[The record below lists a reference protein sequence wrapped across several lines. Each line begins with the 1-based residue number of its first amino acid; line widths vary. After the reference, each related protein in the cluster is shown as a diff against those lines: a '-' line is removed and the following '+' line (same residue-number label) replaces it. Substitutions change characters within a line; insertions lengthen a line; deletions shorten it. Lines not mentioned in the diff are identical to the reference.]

1 MGVFIPNI
9 LPFCATKESLLVYQL
24 YRLVQARIFGMKL
37 RCEAEVDS
45 KRLWLRLLKTVR
57 DAPVCSVLL
66 AAMMVAHVVKVS
78 FFPTAPWTS
87 LAIHVPEAKQQ
98 LLSADAFLMLIAW
111 AQMVKA
117 SFFHHHWLH
126 LLTNAIAL
134 FASGLALERRIGSAI
149 FAGLYV
155 ASALVG
161 YTLLVLLSAE
171 GYAWGASEATWGVLA
186 AFALVFSRSAVFS
199 AVLLPPF
206 IPIPF
211 KTTVRLALGVFFV
224 LKLADAYLNLQG
236 QTIQYAHFSGA
247 AVGVCF
253 ALVWLSIKSR
263 KC

>member
-1 MGVFIPNI
+1 MSVFIPNI
-9 LPFCATKESLLVYQL
+9 LPLCARKEAALVYQL
-24 YRLVQARIFGMKL
+24 YSLVRDRIRGERKT
-37 RCEAEVDS
+37 EIES
-45 KRLWLRLLKTVR
+45 KRLWSRLFKSVC
-57 DAPVCSVLL
+57 DAPVTSALL
-66 AAMMVAHVVKVS
+66 VAILVAHVVKVS
-78 FFPTAPWTS
+78 FFSDAPWTS
-87 LAIHVPEAKQQ
+87 LAVYVPDAKDQI
-98 LLSADAFLMLIAW
+98 LSANALLMLTAW
-111 AQMVKA
+111 AHMLKA

-126 LLTNAIAL
+126 LFSNATAL
-134 FASGLALERRIGSAI
+134 FATGMALERRIGSAI

-186 AFALVFSRSAVFS
+186 AFALIFSRCSVWS
-199 AVLLPPF
+199 TVLLPPF

-211 KTTVRLALGVFFV
+211 KATVRLALGVFFV

>member
-1 MGVFIPNI
+1 MSVFIPNI
-9 LPFCATKESLLVYQL
+9 LPICARKEAALVYQL
-24 YRLVQARIFGMKL
+24 YILVRARIRGERKTKI
-37 RCEAEVDS
+37 ES
-45 KRLWLRLLKTVR
+45 KRLWSRLLKSVC
-57 DAPVCSVLL
+57 DAPVTSALL
-66 AAMMVAHVVKVS
+66 VAIVVAHLVKVL
-78 FFPTAPWTS
+78 FFPDTSWTS
-87 LAIHVPEAKQQ
+87 LAVYVPDARQQ
-98 LLSADAFLMLIAW
+98 LLSADALLVLIAL

-126 LLTNAIAL
+126 LLTNAISL
-134 FASGLALERRIGSAI
+134 FASGLALERRIGSAL

-155 ASALVG
+155 SSALVG
-161 YTLLVLLSAE
+161 YTLLVLVSAE

-186 AFALVFSRSAVFS
+186 AFALVFSRCAVWS

-211 KTTVRLALGVFFV
+211 KATVCLALGVFFV
-224 LKLADAYLNLQG
+224 LKLVDAYLNLQG